1 MHRCRPLASALSSLF
16 ALLTLAACSGGPT
29 EPGTPVGRVDIV
41 SGVPAGDVLLVG
53 ATAQLSAVARDAQGA
68 PMSRRLTW
76 RSTDAAIATVSSTG
90 LVTAVSTGVV
100 GITAEAGGQSG
111 VVGIAV
117 RVPVTVPA
125 ASATAPVTTSLLN
138 DSLALTVSPGAAPT
152 ALTIGRAAIVTN
164 DARILTATAFA
175 IGPDG
180 LRFDAPVHVERRLNL
195 ATVPVAKR
203 AGLRLFRAT
212 PDASLEPLPSSVVD
226 LARGVIGATL
236 TMTGT
241 HVVVAPGDPAVLLDA
256 EGTSRRVPVGTAVP
270 GIGVVARDA
279 AGNPVPGAS
288 IEFSVEGAN
297 GTIVGDTS
305 ALTGFDGRADLPGQ
319 WIAGP
324 AKNTTYFLRA
334 RLLGAPLSVLFSST
348 VFTPAV
354 AVRIGG
360 APTEGLSGVRLDGA
374 IPVELVGADG
384 DRAEATQPVTL
395 SLLGDGGTLSG
406 TTEEMAVLGGA
417 IFQGQAISGPGTYR
431 FVVSSA
437 GLRPDTSE
445 PVVITQQVAWME
457 VRTQPAGAA
466 SGVPFTTQ
474 PVVAL
479 LDHARLPVRSSGA
492 AVVASLLGTGTL
504 LGTRTVTA
512 VDGIATFTDLAI
524 EGTGTTQLNFSAAGP
539 VNTLSDA
546 ITVGP
551 APAGARILV
560 GYELVRDV
568 QPNQEFGVPI
578 RVDLS
583 NRGTA
588 DVRTID
594 VTLTWDP
601 TRFAYVNHASGDWL
615 DGAGGNSTVT
625 VDDSQVASGIIRF
638 TGSTPAGTVASF
650 ILGQSV
656 LRVLPVAT
664 PSTSIGAT
672 VNAATNG
679 AGQPVSIAV
688 LPMTLSIWVP

>member
-1 MHRCRPLASALSSLF
+1 MHRRRPIAPALV
-16 ALLTLAACSGGPT
+16 ALLALVACSGGPT
-29 EPGTPVGRVDIV
+29 EPSAPVARVDIV
-41 SGVPAGDVLLVG
+41 SGVPAGDILLVG
-53 ATAQLSAVARDAQGA
+53 ATAQFAAVARDAQGA
-68 PMSRRLTW
+68 VMARRLSW
-76 RSTDAAIATVSSTG
+76 RSSDAAIATVSATG

-111 VVGIAV
+111 IVGIAV

-125 ASATAPVTTSLLN
+125 AAAPAPVTTSLLG
-138 DSLALTVSPGAAPT
+138 DSLSLTVSPGAAPS
-152 ALTIGRAAIVTN
+152 ALTIGRARIVTN
-164 DARILTATAFA
+164 DVRILTGTAFA

-180 LRFDAPVHVERRLNL
+180 LTFDAPVHVERRLNL
-195 ATVPVAKR
+195 ATIPAAKR
-203 AGLRLFRAT
+203 AGLRLFRAR
-212 PDASLEPLPSSVVD
+212 PDASLEPVPSSVVD
-226 LARGVIGATL
+226 LVRGVIGASL
-236 TMTGT
+236 TTTGT
-241 HVVVAPGDPAVLLDA
+241 YVVVVPGDPAVLLDA

-297 GTIVGDTS
+297 GTIVGDTI

-334 RLLGAPLSVLFSST
+334 RLIGAPLSVLFSST

-354 AVRIGG
+354 AVRISG

-374 IPVELVGADG
+374 IPVELVGPDG
-384 DRAEATQPVTL
+384 DRAEVTQPVTL
-395 SLLGDGGTLSG
+395 SLLGAGGTLAG

-417 IFQGQAISGPGTYR
+417 IFQGQTISGPGTYR

-437 GLRPDTSE
+437 GLSPDTSE
-445 PVVITQQVAWME
+445 PVVVTQQVAWME

-479 LDHARLPVRSSGA
+479 LDHARLPMRTGGE
-492 AVVASLLGTGTL
+492 AVIASLLGTGTL
-504 LGTRTVTA
+504 LGTRTVTT

-539 VNTLSDA
+539 VNALSDA

-568 QPNQEFGVPI
+568 QPNQQFGAPI

-583 NRGTA
+583 NRGA
-588 DVRTID
+588 VDLRTID

-601 TRFAYVNHASGDWL
+601 TRFDYVNHAAGNWL

-625 VDDSQVASGIIRF
+625 VDDSQAAAGILRF
-638 TGSTPAGTVASF
+638 TGSTPAGTVDSF
-650 ILGQSV
+650 ILGQPV
-656 LRVLPVAT
+656 LRTLAVPTA
-664 PSTSIGAT
+664 STTIRAT
-672 VNAATNG
+672 VNAATNA
-679 AGQPVSIAV
+679 AGQSVSITV